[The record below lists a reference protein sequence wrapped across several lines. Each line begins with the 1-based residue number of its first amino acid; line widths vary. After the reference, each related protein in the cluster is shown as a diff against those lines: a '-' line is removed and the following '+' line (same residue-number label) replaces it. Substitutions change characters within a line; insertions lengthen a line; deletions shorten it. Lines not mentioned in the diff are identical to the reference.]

1 MSSNSVNLTN
11 IDKTQ
16 SQFDEISSLINT
28 INANISDL
36 DEELTS
42 EMNNVNT
49 LLNLK
54 ANSVDDNNSIIGINA
69 RLDTKVISSDLAS
82 SINNLNTSTANF
94 LNANSVS
101 LLTILTLTD
110 SSIQSELD
118 TKANL
123 NDMVSGFTSINT
135 NITGIN
141 NNLISSVSHINTNIN
156 LTNNNL
162 VSGFSNITNN
172 LISSVSSIN
181 YNI

>member
-1 MSSNSVNLTN
+1 MSTSVNLLN
-11 IDKTQ
+11 VDPTQ
-16 SQFDEISSLINT
+16 TQFNEINALINT
-28 INANISDL
+28 INGNISDL
-36 DEELTS
+36 EEELTS

-54 ANSVDDNNSIIGINA
+54 ANSVDVNNSIIGINA
-69 RLDTKVISSDLAS
+69 RLDTKVNSADLATT
-82 SINNLNTSTANF
+82 INNLNTATANS

-123 NDMVSGFTSINT
+123 HDMVSGFTSINT

-141 NNLISSVSHINTNIN
+141 NNLPE
-156 LTNNNL
+156 
-162 VSGFSNITNN
+162 
-172 LISSVSSIN
+172 
-181 YNI
+181 

>member
-11 IDKTQ
+11 INKTQ

-28 INANISDL
+28 INGNIADL
-36 DEELTS
+36 EEELTS
-42 EMNNVNT
+42 EMNNANT

-54 ANSVDDNNSIIGINA
+54 ANSVDVNNSIIGINA
-69 RLDTKVISSDLAS
+69 RLDTKVNSADLATT
-82 SINNLNTSTANF
+82 INNLNTATANA

-123 NDMVSGFTSINT
+123 NDMVSGFISI
-135 NITGIN
+135 
-141 NNLISSVSHINTNIN
+141 NIN
-156 LTNNNL
+156 LI
-162 VSGFSNITNN
+162 SGFSNINTT
-172 LISSVSSIN
+172 LISSV
-181 YNI
+181 